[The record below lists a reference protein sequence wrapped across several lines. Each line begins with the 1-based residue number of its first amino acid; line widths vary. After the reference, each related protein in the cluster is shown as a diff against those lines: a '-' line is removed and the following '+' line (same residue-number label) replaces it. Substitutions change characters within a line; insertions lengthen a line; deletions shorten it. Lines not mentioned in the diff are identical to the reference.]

1 MQLPAVVEKSLIAGI
16 DLFFKIRPQPMPA
29 KDRLRQC
36 KLVSHRGEHDARRGI
51 FENTMAAFD
60 RAAQVGV
67 WGIELDVRWT
77 RDLQPVVIHDPDL
90 NRVFGLDMKIVGM
103 TRAELQA
110 RCPAVPSLSEVIQR
124 YGGKLHLMVEIK
136 AEPYPDARR
145 QNDIFAE
152 CFSPL
157 TPGQDYHLIS
167 LDPGMLELITFVSP
181 SELMAIS
188 TLNLPQLS
196 ELVIQKN
203 YGAIA
208 GHYLL
213 VNSSIL
219 AKHHRRGQKVG
230 TGYPRSKNCL
240 WREINRGVDWIF
252 SNNAGELQQIV
263 NKLAAAG
270 GGQFTP

>member
-1 MQLPAVVEKSLIAGI
+1 MQLPAAAEKSLIAVI

-29 KDRLRQC
+29 RDRLRQC

-51 FENTMAAFD
+51 VENTLAAFD
-60 RAAQVGV
+60 RAVQMGV

-90 NRVFGLDMKIVGM
+90 HRVFGLDMKIAGL
-103 TRAELQA
+103 TRAELQDC
-110 RCPAVPSLSEVIQR
+110 CPAVPSLAEVIQR
-124 YGGKLHLMVEIK
+124 YGRRLHLMVEIK
-136 AEPYPDARR
+136 AEPYPDPPQ
-145 QNDIFAE
+145 QNEIFAD

-157 TPGQDYHLIS
+157 TPGQDYHVIS

-181 SELMAIS
+181 SALMAIS

-196 ELVIQKN
+196 ALVIRNN

-213 VNSSIL
+213 VNRKVL
-219 AKHHRRGQKVG
+219 EKHHRRRQKVG
-230 TGYPRSKNCL
+230 TGYPRSRNCL
-240 WREINRGVDWIF
+240 WREVNRGVDWIF
-252 SNNAGELQQIV
+252 SNNAGQLQQIV
-263 NKLAAAG
+263 NRLVADDGYNKNA
-270 GGQFTP
+270 